1 MKKSSCD
8 QRVDRHFI
16 TGKAHAGKR
25 VHSLV
30 QNKRATSASARMAV
44 IINRY
49 GLTDLPFKWESNRSL
64 KAGTFMDLSS
74 PEGNRVTSEL
84 LFSVVLM

>member
-1 MKKSSCD
+1 VLVLNERLSEDVLKQTKKSSCD
-8 QRVDRHFI
+8 KKVDRHFI
-16 TGKAHAGKR
+16 TEKAHGGKR

-49 GLTDLPFKWESNRSL
+49 DLTDLPFK
-64 KAGTFMDLSS
+64 
-74 PEGNRVTSEL
+74 
-84 LFSVVLM
+84 

>member
-8 QRVDRHFI
+8 QRVDCHFI

-49 GLTDLPFKWESNRSL
+49 GLTDLPFK
-64 KAGTFMDLSS
+64 
-74 PEGNRVTSEL
+74 
-84 LFSVVLM
+84 

>member
-1 MKKSSCD
+1 VLVLNERLVEDVLTQMKKSSCD

-49 GLTDLPFKWESNRSL
+49 GLTDLPFK
-64 KAGTFMDLSS
+64 
-74 PEGNRVTSEL
+74 
-84 LFSVVLM
+84 